1 MRSDSRWF
9 PALYPPKIQLLH
21 ISFQGSPNNHPAFCP
36 LSSYTALAHDGIL
49 LYMWRERAAL
59 AHFELG
65 LRRWPTWLTI

>member
-49 LYMWRERAAL
+49 LYMWRERV
-59 AHFELG
+59 HWPISSWVCDVG
-65 LRRWPTWLTI
+65 LHG